1 MDNAQDL
8 NLDGCAYHTHG
19 ENDLEQ
25 IELFP
30 NGKNTMIN
38 NDNKHVYITEMYLSS
53 YVGYIYIARRVF
65 KIT

>member
-1 MDNAQDL
+1 MY
-8 NLDGCAYHTHG
+8 LDGCAYHTHG

-38 NDNKHVYITEMYLSS
+38 NENRELFISEM
-53 YVGYIYIARRVF
+53 
-65 KIT
+65 